1 MILGEVD
8 DFSRGAV
15 LVPFF
20 FYLGAVFFIA
30 WLSHRH
36 LKNDRS
42 FEEEYYVGSRSF
54 GAWVL
59 AMSWVATMASG
70 GSFLGYPSRV
80 FSYGWSM
87 TLWVSGSCVAAIVGL
102 GVIGKRINRLAR
114 QTGALTLVD
123 ILRDRF
129 QSKTIGIVYPI
140 LIVFMTSVYLL
151 AQFVAGATILENMLG
166 MSYFKGLL
174 LFSVCVVAYT
184 TYGGFRAVAWTDTLQ
199 GIVMIV
205 GIVLLVPFAIYAAG
219 GLSKATSTLSER
231 IDPVAE
237 ARGMPQTKHAYLYGP
252 GPQTVPGNIQELQR
266 HHRDNSSI
274 GAGDS
279 ESAEDLS
286 WLPWSMG
293 ISFFMLRSLA
303 AMMMPTTVPRM
314 LAFKDTKALRR
325 ALYLLAPYLFLM
337 YVSSLIAMNCATQID
352 LGLAPHEADQAI
364 PELAKHV
371 APWWLA
377 GLIIAAPFAA
387 VMSTVD
393 SGLLVVSAS
402 IVRDLIQKNMT
413 TRMAPEMTRRLSYG
427 FTAGT
432 GIVAFAMALTK
443 PPFLQ
448 PLVIYYAGGAAASL
462 FWPSLVTLF
471 WRRATSAGVLAGLIG
486 GAACFI
492 LFNEYRPF
500 DSVLRIHP
508 FVYGFVMSGVLTYLF
523 CLMTPAQEDS
533 QLDLYFG
540 RPPLED

>member
-279 ESAEDLS
+279 E
-286 WLPWSMG
+286 
-293 ISFFMLRSLA
+293 
-303 AMMMPTTVPRM
+303 
-314 LAFKDTKALRR
+314 
-325 ALYLLAPYLFLM
+325 
-337 YVSSLIAMNCATQID
+337 
-352 LGLAPHEADQAI
+352 
-364 PELAKHV
+364 
-371 APWWLA
+371 
-377 GLIIAAPFAA
+377 
-387 VMSTVD
+387 
-393 SGLLVVSAS
+393 
-402 IVRDLIQKNMT
+402 
-413 TRMAPEMTRRLSYG
+413 
-427 FTAGT
+427 
-432 GIVAFAMALTK
+432 
-443 PPFLQ
+443 
-448 PLVIYYAGGAAASL
+448 
-462 FWPSLVTLF
+462 
-471 WRRATSAGVLAGLIG
+471 
-486 GAACFI
+486 
-492 LFNEYRPF
+492 
-500 DSVLRIHP
+500 
-508 FVYGFVMSGVLTYLF
+508 
-523 CLMTPAQEDS
+523 
-533 QLDLYFG
+533 
-540 RPPLED
+540 